1 MTQIRVLFLIA
12 LISVSSQAFAQDA
25 VKKGDKGWTDLE
37 KTLEDVNNQWICAY
51 KYHKNHAQDCVDFK
65 NEFWPDDFFEISRQ
79 GEVTDKNEMVKR
91 QTARATAHPVSPG
104 DAGPQPQR
112 FTLRAVY
119 GNVALATD
127 HTVWKAPDA
136 SGKIVVTDDQGN
148 YTLSRFEPGRAFIV
162 MARPRPAQAAPVS
175 DLPTSPAMR
184 KNLPTQTFYPGTTS
198 VEGAQAMAMELHCRL
213 GHRSTAICYLS

>member
-65 NEFWPDDFFEISRQ
+65 SGFWPDDFFEISRQ

-91 QTARATAHPVSPG
+91 QTARATAHPVSPE
-104 DAGPQPQR
+104 DAGPQPQQ

-127 HTVWKAPDA
+127 HTVFKAPDA
-136 SGKIVVTDDQGN
+136 SGKIVVTDEATVLRIFVKLDGKW
-148 YTLSRFEPGRAFIV
+148 
-162 MARPRPAQAAPVS
+162 RPAGAALVPV
-175 DLPTSPAMR
+175 
-184 KNLPTQTFYPGTTS
+184 K
-198 VEGAQAMAMELHCRL
+198 
-213 GHRSTAICYLS
+213 